1 MIKLNKPVDMLEGIL
16 EKIETKIE
24 ELQDKMN
31 ALEENACDLDRE
43 MTASEQNRWYKYEA
57 QIDELRS
64 EADEI
69 ENALDYLRDFTE

>member
-1 MIKLNKPVDMLEGIL
+1 
-16 EKIETKIE
+16 
-24 ELQDKMN
+24 MN